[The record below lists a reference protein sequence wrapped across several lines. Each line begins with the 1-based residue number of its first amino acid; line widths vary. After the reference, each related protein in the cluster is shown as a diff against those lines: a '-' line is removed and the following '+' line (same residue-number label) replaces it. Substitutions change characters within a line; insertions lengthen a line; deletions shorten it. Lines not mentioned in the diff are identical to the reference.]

1 MFLTN
6 LHVAIR
12 IGFVKENYTFI
23 EPPTVKSFS
32 IPLIKEGGRVSEQ
45 TFDLQIDVT
54 NMTTRFQSATFN
66 DDFEYGNVS
75 IRMNPDQQTVMWEF
89 ELIPDDLPEENEA
102 FRVSISYPKF
112 RSGNQDVFNA
122 TTIIINDPQ
131 SWFVQIL
138 MHAVQFM
145 FDNV

>member
-1 MFLTN
+1 M
-6 LHVAIR
+6 
-12 IGFVKENYTFI
+12 KENYTFI

-32 IPLIKEGGRVSEQ
+32 IPLVKEGGRVSEQ

-54 NMTTRFQSATFN
+54 NMTTRFQSATLN
-66 DDFEYGNVS
+66 EDFEYEIVNNT
-75 IRMNPDQQTVMWEF
+75 IRMDPDQQTVMWKF

-138 MHAVQFM
+138 MHAVQFT
-145 FDNV
+145 FA

>member
-1 MFLTN
+1 M
-6 LHVAIR
+6 
-12 IGFVKENYTFI
+12 KENYTFI

-32 IPLIKEGGRVSEQ
+32 IPLVKEGGRVSEQ

-54 NMTTRFQSATFN
+54 NMTTRFQSATLN
-66 DDFEYGNVS
+66 EDFEYEIVNNT
-75 IRMNPDQQTVMWEF
+75 IRMDPDQQTVMWKF

-122 TTIIINDPQ
+122 TIIIINDPQ
-131 SWFVQIL
+131 S
-138 MHAVQFM
+138 
-145 FDNV
+145 

>member
-1 MFLTN
+1 M
-6 LHVAIR
+6 
-12 IGFVKENYTFI
+12 KENYTFI

-32 IPLIKEGGRVSEQ
+32 IPLVKEGGRVSEQ

-54 NMTTRFQSATFN
+54 NMTTRFQSATLN
-66 DDFEYGNVS
+66 EDFEYEIINNT
-75 IRMNPDQQTVMWEF
+75 IRMDPDQQTVIWEF
-89 ELIPDDLPEENEA
+89 KLIPDDVPEENEA

-131 SWFVQIL
+131 SWFATNFDACSIIL
-138 MHAVQFM
+138 FM
-145 FDNV
+145 FVYII

>member
-1 MFLTN
+1 M
-6 LHVAIR
+6 
-12 IGFVKENYTFI
+12 KENYTFI

-32 IPLIKEGGRVSEQ
+32 IPLVKEGGRVSEQ

-54 NMTTRFQSATFN
+54 NMTTRFQSATLN
-66 DDFEYGNVS
+66 EDFEYEIINNT
-75 IRMNPDQQTVMWEF
+75 IRMDPDQQTVMWKF

-122 TTIIINDPQ
+122 TIIIINDPQ

-145 FDNV
+145 FV